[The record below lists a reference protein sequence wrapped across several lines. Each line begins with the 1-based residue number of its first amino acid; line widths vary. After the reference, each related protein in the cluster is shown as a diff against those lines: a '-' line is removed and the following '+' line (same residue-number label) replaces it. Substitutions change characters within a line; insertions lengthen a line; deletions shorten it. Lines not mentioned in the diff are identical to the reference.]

1 MTWSSVIALPPTIAE
16 RTFLLVVSLDLSKS
30 TSSLLLKN
38 STAVSCSRS
47 CLEVGTV
54 STGSVPV
61 IGVGSTSVS
70 DGRVFLLLN
79 VRNLLRLLLTGQ
91 MGKFHIS

>member
-47 CLEVGTV
+47 CLEVGSV
-54 STGSVPV
+54 STGSGEFTGSVPV

-70 DGRVFLLLN
+70 VG
-79 VRNLLRLLLTGQ
+79 
-91 MGKFHIS
+91 